1 MDGTAKLLVVDGS
14 RVVRATL
21 RKRLSDHYTIV
32 EESDGESAWQTLML
46 DDGIVAVISGAHP
59 PRLAAFDLLARL
71 RSSSKRRLHRLPFL
85 LIVSDV
91 EHHEHRERDL
101 AAGVADFITK
111 TMKEDAILAILARC
125 IAPETPPKRAPGGV
139 LSGEAFARQIDGF
152 KGRGPF
158 SAIVFTVDGRDALL
172 KRFGETVLSRIDAR
186 LGELLVA
193 RLGPDDLLGHWHPGR
208 LAVLARGVTGA
219 EGAHFARQI
228 CRSLA
233 AGQIAVRGENV
244 PLTLSAGVAD
254 SSADG
259 KNDAKALLAVA
270 AERLAAA
277 AVGGGNAVIDA
288 PEWPSEAWATV
299 SHWLGGEVDRERILR
314 LAPNLYPLLAALDR
328 ELALGLP
335 LAEIKRRLH
344 QDLPRV

>member
-59 PRLAAFDLLARL
+59 PRLEAFDLLARL

-91 EHHEHRERDL
+91 EHHENRNRDL

-111 TMKEDAILAILARC
+111 TMKEDAILEILART
-125 IAPETPPKRAPGGV
+125 IDRTPPAKRV
-139 LSGEAFARQIDGF
+139 LSSEAFAQKLERYDS
-152 KGRGPF
+152 RSPF
-158 SAIVFTVDGRDALL
+158 STLVFAVDGRDELL
-172 KRFGETVLSRIDAR
+172 DRFGEQVPARIEAR
-186 LGELLVA
+186 LGELLAA
-193 RLGPDDLLGHWHPGR
+193 RLASEDVLGHWHPGR

-219 EGAHFARQI
+219 EGARFARQI
-228 CRSLA
+228 CKSLA
-233 AGQIAVRGENV
+233 AGQIAVRGENLT
-244 PLTLSAGVAD
+244 LTLSAGIAD

-259 KNDAKALLAVA
+259 KNNAKGLLALA

-277 AVGGGNAVIDA
+277 TAHGGNTVIDA

-299 SHWLGGEVDRERILR
+299 SHWLGGDVDRNRILH
-314 LAPNLYPLLAALDR
+314 LAPSLYPLLAALDR
-328 ELALGLP
+328 ELELGLP
-335 LAEIKRRLH
+335 LAKIKRRLNEE
-344 QDLPRV
+344 LPRV